1 MKKLLLAVS
10 AIALSLTANAQFWAG
25 GSLGFNATNYDY
37 DDAKTQV
44 ELSLSPVVGY
54 ALNENMDVYLGLS
67 FGSTSNYAGYEDQK
81 RSNVSIAPFLR
92 YTFFEIGDFGLFVDG
107 GLNFTLNKDERPDLL
122 DPNTTRVDKT
132 KHLFVGL
139 IPGIKYAA
147 NEKLT
152 FVAGLG
158 RLGFNSTLDY
168 SSTFGFDFGTTGLT
182 FGAYYSF

>member
-25 GSLGFNATNYDY
+25 GSLGFDATSFDD

-44 ELSLSPVVGY
+44 EFSLSPVVGY
-54 ALNENMDVYLGLS
+54 ALNENMDVYLSLS
-67 FGSTSNYAGYEDQK
+67 FGSTSNCAGLEDYK
-81 RSNVSIAPFLR
+81 RSHVSIAPFLR
-92 YTFFEIGDFGLFVDG
+92 YTFYEIGDFGLFVDG
-107 GLNFTLNKDERPDLL
+107 GLSFGLNKDERPDPL
-122 DPNTTRVDKT
+122 DPDASIVNKT
-132 KHLFVGL
+132 KNLFVGL
-139 IPGIKYAA
+139 MPGIKYAA

-158 RLGFNSTLDY
+158 RLGFNSTMDH

-182 FGAYYSF
+182 FGVYYAF